1 MSCKYKINNQVFN
14 SKEELKEH
22 FSQRKNITK
31 DIIATF
37 GGNTSTTITPYKG
50 TDMWVGVAFRRIL
63 KLASDEGYSGI
74 AFATGQQSADMY
86 SLSNQVDKIEI
97 EVFGE
102 GRVLEIFQ
110 KNNRKDTLVVNKE
123 GIVISATDDTYSGK
137 KAEDVLGKELTKK
150 ILETTEDTTLEG
162 EGLEFGGEGMKT
174 FYDKIVPK
182 VVKKEAQRFDKN
194 AKLET
199 VDFGEAET
207 TNVYTLKDIKEIKL
221 NGRSLQRYIRNAEGT
236 EQVTVENLQKA
247 IIDDMIELLLRNG
260 FVDIAEAR
268 NAATENDEDGL
279 AVVRIY
285 DQALKD
291 HDMLAKKEIE
301 DLQIEYYETA
311 KGEKDKLSLGVQPYL
326 PLTQSI
332 KDSVSQGIPQFQKSG
347 VTPITNGFIYKNDV
361 YLNKNADE
369 STMVHE
375 FNHLYNKWLKQNRP
389 EVYKKGLDLVR
400 AETSFSTPSVKPI
413 LEILKNLDFDSFVNY
428 DGMFSKT
435 TAGTSVDD
443 ILYDSLDGKKGYFY
457 YYKREQA
464 KIQMMSPAD
473 YLKKVREG
481 FGTQKDENL
490 TDESRANILKGVEKG
505 DKINMPYLDY
515 RGGKFS
521 QEGRNRAKLALER
534 GEKLIPVMV
543 IESVKESNIEDITAD
558 MISDLTDR
566 FYFDS
571 KEQLL
576 DALKDVFKLHRDPLN
591 YIENTYFEDY
601 VLPKTTKN
609 KVKYRK
615 SEIQDIIDFVKTNQ
629 PNLEGEALQEEILT
643 ELVGRRGLELLNEQK
658 DKAKSSGII
667 DYLKQV
673 WQEIKNMLGLSS
685 YTDEQILNMNLQD
698 FAKASAVDLLSGER
712 LKKDKAIKRNNGN
725 PLNLAPNGKPS
736 ILYQSYKDLGYSE
749 QEIER
754 LVAQVYSDSF
764 FQFFG
769 DWLNNPQN
777 ASKVVDENGQPLLVW
792 HYTRQD
798 FSEFDIDKARNSG
811 YSKVGFW
818 FGSNKEISS
827 QYGTKAVPSFLNIED
842 EKIYNSWYDF
852 TSDIEYIATKAELG
866 DEANYYRKVLSKEYD
881 GVVLE
886 SVDIDEKIGEQDIF
900 VAFNPNQ
907 IKSATENVGTFS
919 EDSNDIRFS
928 QIIPTF
934 KGNDDIERIKKLN
947 KKGNED
953 GATFN
958 LDGSTYDKGGLIIP
972 VISLNT
978 TQKELSKELIEKFI
992 QENSSKIGADNI
1004 KVGIF
1009 KFEDSNEVSIDLNV
1023 VVDAK
1028 YRDIGL
1034 TFGKYAGQES
1044 LFDLSTFLPAKTGA
1058 DGKNPKNF
1066 TDEEFRDI
1074 ANSLS
1079 EGKLPSF
1086 LNLSPQTSTNYANL
1100 TEDGEGNFVFY
1111 HVGAKGYDAI
1121 KRGTGQNIAT
1131 SREEATAINRVGGVA
1146 MYYPAENVQESMF
1159 SGEAKYLIK
1168 VPQEKVYDF
1177 NRDALNLLDEA
1188 EQMFRK
1194 QFPNQAFDKNSK
1206 LAFVTKVANEKG
1218 FDAVVANWDSTTRV
1232 QTTKELKPLDEQITE
1247 GNKIVKDFSAEN
1259 KFKSNKDKGWK
1270 VVPTV
1275 MQSKL
1280 LKDVYD
1286 KIETLVGNDFSN
1298 PLYRVRE
1305 MAGYTFEDR
1314 FAPFKS
1320 QDEITDVV
1328 EKSNLPQ
1335 EVKDEYTQ
1343 AVTSQDK
1350 PGYSK
1355 LTKKPSL
1362 KIEVKE
1368 VNGRLVVE
1376 PLVNGTKAG
1385 ALRMLPYEDGYR
1397 VDSVAVY
1404 DKYQNKRLG
1413 TRLYQEAI
1421 KFLLKSQTPLY
1432 SLKVRSENAKKIW
1445 DKFVEIGVAQ
1455 KVGEDY
1461 IAPNKGGLDKNNEA
1475 APSDVMQYANTTE
1488 EKLSKEETAEA
1499 IDLAVSLGVES
1510 SQEAVAIL
1518 KDAFLENNS
1527 FVFDKKKMKKAGY
1540 NDYEITKILTDV
1552 NLQNQIKN
1560 NLAKLENT
1568 DFSAPLMDAQTSPEI
1583 GIFGKQ
1589 KVKPKVKTGNV
1600 KTVNEQGEVVD
1611 KVSDTKEL
1619 LRKTYPDT
1627 LPNDMPQIASSLLK
1641 SSENV
1646 VNTHNELFY
1655 KTLNDLKDA
1664 ALDLGV
1670 DLKDIENRVFPLEN
1684 FKSFVNSLMEYYA
1697 NPSDA
1702 FAEVYDEFFENY
1714 GTEKATKPTM
1724 STPYTEY
1731 ELFDK
1736 FNLVRNGDEYV
1747 KVEDVEIEPSA
1758 ERQAKIPQLEVE
1770 DFAVDFD
1777 KLEKLVYHKEQLGA
1791 EMKTLQKPL
1800 VEEINLKEIK
1810 KNPYL
1815 KATSEGVKLVS
1826 EDPLTAQKA
1835 ELYGYEPKVAE
1846 KQPKKIETNYSL
1858 VQDVLV
1864 TQLTSENK
1872 VRTPKGN
1879 FTKFM
1884 DDNNKSVFLLD
1895 GSKQSA
1901 VDLEGYLSKADNTPK
1916 IEAKKLYSKE
1926 EYQENFGCV

>member
-1 MSCKYKINNQVFN
+1 M
-14 SKEELKEH
+14 
-22 FSQRKNITK
+22 
-31 DIIATF
+31 
-37 GGNTSTTITPYKG
+37 
-50 TDMWVGVAFRRIL
+50 
-63 KLASDEGYSGI
+63 
-74 AFATGQQSADMY
+74 
-86 SLSNQVDKIEI
+86 
-97 EVFGE
+97 
-102 GRVLEIFQ
+102 
-110 KNNRKDTLVVNKE
+110 
-123 GIVISATDDTYSGK
+123 
-137 KAEDVLGKELTKK
+137 
-150 ILETTEDTTLEG
+150 
-162 EGLEFGGEGMKT
+162 
-174 FYDKIVPK
+174 
-182 VVKKEAQRFDKN
+182 
-194 AKLET
+194 
-199 VDFGEAET
+199 
-207 TNVYTLKDIKEIKL
+207 
-221 NGRSLQRYIRNAEGT
+221 
-236 EQVTVENLQKA
+236 
-247 IIDDMIELLLRNG
+247 LL
-260 FVDIAEAR
+260 
-268 NAATENDEDGL
+268 
-279 AVVRIY
+279 
-285 DQALKD
+285 
-291 HDMLAKKEIE
+291 
-301 DLQIEYYETA
+301 
-311 KGEKDKLSLGVQPYL
+311 
-326 PLTQSI
+326 
-332 KDSVSQGIPQFQKSG
+332 
-347 VTPITNGFIYKNDV
+347 
-361 YLNKNADE
+361 
-369 STMVHE
+369 HE

-389 EVYKKGLDLVR
+389 EVYKKGLDLVK
-400 AETSFSTPSVKPI
+400 E
-413 LEILKNLDFDSFVNY
+413 EI
-428 DGMFSKT
+428 
-435 TAGTSVDD
+435 
-443 ILYDSLDGKKGYFY
+443 
-457 YYKREQA
+457 
-464 KIQMMSPAD
+464 
-473 YLKKVREG
+473 
-481 FGTQKDENL
+481 
-490 TDESRANILKGVEKG
+490 
-505 DKINMPYLDY
+505 
-515 RGGKFS
+515 
-521 QEGRNRAKLALER
+521 
-534 GEKLIPVMV
+534 
-543 IESVKESNIEDITAD
+543 
-558 MISDLTDR
+558 
-566 FYFDS
+566 
-571 KEQLL
+571 
-576 DALKDVFKLHRDPLN
+576 
-591 YIENTYFEDY
+591 
-601 VLPKTTKN
+601 KN
-609 KVKYRK
+609 KN

-629 PNLEGEALQEEILT
+629 PNLEGEKLNEEILT
-643 ELVGRRGLELLNEQK
+643 ELVGRRGLELLIEQK

-698 FAKASAVDLLSGER
+698 FANASAIDLLRGER
-712 LKKDKAIKRNNGN
+712 LKKDKAVKRNNGN

-736 ILYQSYKDLGYSE
+736 ILYQSYKDLGYSDVE
-749 QEIER
+749 AER
-754 LVAQVYSDSF
+754 LTAQVYSDSF
-764 FQFFG
+764 LDFFG
-769 DWLNNPQN
+769 DWLNNPEN
-777 ASKVVDENGQPLLVW
+777 ASKVVDENGQPMLTW
-792 HYTRQD
+792 HNSKNN
-798 FSEFDIDKARNSG
+798 FNEFRKTKGKRTSLAGVEEVESSGFFFAKDKEFANAYGDIV
-811 YSKVGFW
+811 Y
-818 FGSNKEISS
+818 
-827 QYGTKAVPSFLNIED
+827 PSFLNIRNVFDISQGDGKQQDLYKKVTGRDMMSDMPFGIED
-842 EKIYNSWYDF
+842 AW
-852 TSDIEYIATKAELG
+852 EYFDG
-866 DEANYYRKVLSKEYD
+866 DEFDISDSVIKNKFD
-881 GVVLE
+881 GVN
-886 SVDIDEKIGEQDIF
+886 IYEKSPENSNLYSDVFI
-900 VAFNPNQ
+900 AFNPNQ

-919 EDSNDIRFS
+919 EESNDIRY
-928 QIIPTF
+928 QIIGEKGASKIEETLNLLDQAKQLENVGEDEKVIEQKTGWFKQNGDWKYFSKETLNSMFPTKAF
-934 KGNDDIERIKKLN
+934 INKVKIGQEYNLEEVLGNNNLFEYYPQLKNIKLKIYDGTKEQSVGLRNSEASYDRGLLLLN
-947 KKGNED
+947 VFDNRGNGINPFDNAEQGKSKQSIIND
-953 GATFN
+953 RENFWAN
-958 LDGSTYDKGGLIIP
+958 KILPLIQEIQYIIQETENP
-972 VISLNT
+972 LVRKTSLNLKT
-978 TQKELSKELIEKFI
+978 EY
-992 QENSSKIGADNI
+992 
-1004 KVGIF
+1004 
-1009 KFEDSNEVSIDLNV
+1009 NV
-1023 VVDAK
+1023 
-1028 YRDIGL
+1028 
-1034 TFGKYAGQES
+1034 T
-1044 LFDLSTFLPAKTGA
+1044 
-1058 DGKNPKNF
+1058 
-1066 TDEEFRDI
+1066 
-1074 ANSLS
+1074 
-1079 EGKLPSF
+1079 
-1086 LNLSPQTSTNYANL
+1086 PQTSTNYANL

-1111 HVGAKGYDAI
+1111 HVGAKGYDVI

-1247 GNKIVKDFSAEN
+1247 GNRITKDFSAEN
-1259 KFKSNKDKGWK
+1259 KFKSNKDKGWE
-1270 VVPTV
+1270 VVPTI
-1275 MQSKL
+1275 MQSKI

-1335 EVKDEYTQ
+1335 EVKDEYNK

-1397 VDSVAVY
+1397 VDSVVVY

-1413 TRLYQEAI
+1413 TQLYQEAI

-1445 DKFVEIGVAQ
+1445 DKFVAIGVAE

-1475 APSDVMQYANTTE
+1475 TPSDVMQYANTTD

-1518 KDAFLENNS
+1518 KDAFLENDS

-1568 DFSAPLMDAQTSPEI
+1568 DFSSPLMDVQTSPEI

-1589 KVKPKVKTGNV
+1589 KVKPKVKTVNV

-1646 VNTHNELFY
+1646 VNTHNDLFY
-1655 KTLNDLKDA
+1655 NTLNDLKNA

-1684 FKSFVNSLMEYYA
+1684 FKSFVNSLMEYYT

-1714 GTEKATKPTM
+1714 GAEKATKPTM

-1736 FNLVRNGDEYV
+1736 FNLVRNGDEYT

-1758 ERQAKIPQLEVE
+1758 ERQAKITQLEVE

-1800 VEEINLKEIK
+1800 IEEINLREVK

-1846 KQPKKIETNYSL
+1846 KQPKKIETDYSL

-1895 GSKQSA
+1895 GSKQST
-1901 VDLEGYLSKADNTPK
+1901 VDLEGHLSKADNTPK

-1926 EYQENFGCV
+1926 EFENNFGCLN

>member
-1 MSCKYKINNQVFN
+1 MNCRIIYKDSKIDHVQAENGERSILFDSLKDIFGAEKALELYALTEEDGYKQKIQEKVRSFVGVTEKQIDKLSEAIDAQETLNKLVETGLADNVYQMTSEEIEAKLVELGVEADVAKQVAQSGGYYSNANTAFANLKDKNVKNVQGWMKALTDVQKNGGIKNVNQELEWIGLEDYLNNYVKENNPKAGNIPSSVVEDYIKSNQIEIVDVTKGNNIVQQEIEDN
-14 SKEELKEH
+14 SKRLDFIINELDNKYLFDESGNRVHYIKDENLPKEAVALIIEREELKKRNRELLKLNQKDTKYSGYQLKGAENYREVLLTVPKIGQEKNRQNQIDFVDSLKKKYNVNTVIDLDKVVNDEERTKWEELTTKANISPEKDNKYFSSHWEEANILAHVRLNEKTLPDGRKVLIVNEIQSDWAQQGRKEGFKRTKQAQNELIAEH
-22 FSQRKNITK
+22 RKVLQDLEELDVQIIDAVDNKKPNILELGEK
-31 DIIATF
+31 KAELIKKSDELRSDIFKPRAPQM
-37 GGNTSTTITPYKG
+37 PYKN
-50 TDMWVGVAFRRIL
+50 TDQWTGIVVRRVMQM
-63 KLASDEGYSGI
+63 ASQEGYDGI

-86 SLSNQVDKIEI
+86 SLSNQVEVLYYKKNEDGTYEVDADLKNGDNRNIGESVTEDKLADYVGK
-97 EVFGE
+97 EVANKIIAGE
-102 GRVLEIFQ
+102 GTNSPSRM
-110 KNNRKDTLVVNKE
+110 DE
-123 GIVISATDDTYSGK
+123 GYK
-137 KAEDVLGKELTKK
+137 FLK
-150 ILETTEDTTLEG
+150 
-162 EGLEFGGEGMKT
+162 GLELEVGGEGMKT

-182 VVKKEAQRFDKN
+182 VVQKEAQRFDKN

-199 VDFGEAET
+199 VDFSDNFT
-207 TNVYTLKDIKEIKL
+207 F
-221 NGRSLQRYIRNAEGT
+221 S
-236 EQVTVENLQKA
+236 
-247 IIDDMIELLLRNG
+247 
-260 FVDIAEAR
+260 
-268 NAATENDEDGL
+268 
-279 AVVRIY
+279 
-285 DQALKD
+285 
-291 HDMLAKKEIE
+291 KKELDDYTNYLLNKYNLDKTGRYRILIGKNATTE
-301 DLQIEYYETA
+301 EVA
-311 KGEKDKLSLGVQPYL
+311 KYKNLLENFRKDNDSKTSQGDKLSLGVQPYL
-326 PLTQSI
+326 PLTQAI
-332 KDSVSQGIPQFQKSG
+332 KDSVNQGIPQFQKSG
-347 VTPITNGFIYKNDV
+347 ITPITNGFIYKNDV

-375 FNHLYNKWLKQNRP
+375 FNHLYNNWLKQNRP
-389 EVYKKGLDLVR
+389 EVYKKGLDLIK
-400 AETSFSTPSVKPI
+400 E
-413 LEILKNLDFDSFVNY
+413 E
-428 DGMFSKT
+428 
-435 TAGTSVDD
+435 
-443 ILYDSLDGKKGYFY
+443 
-457 YYKREQA
+457 
-464 KIQMMSPAD
+464 
-473 YLKKVREG
+473 LKK
-481 FGTQKDENL
+481 
-490 TDESRANILKGVEKG
+490 
-505 DKINMPYLDY
+505 
-515 RGGKFS
+515 
-521 QEGRNRAKLALER
+521 
-534 GEKLIPVMV
+534 
-543 IESVKESNIEDITAD
+543 
-558 MISDLTDR
+558 
-566 FYFDS
+566 
-571 KEQLL
+571 
-576 DALKDVFKLHRDPLN
+576 
-591 YIENTYFEDY
+591 
-601 VLPKTTKN
+601 KN
-609 KVKYRK
+609 
-615 SEIQDIIDFVKTNQ
+615 SEIQDIINFVKTNQ
-629 PNLEGEALQEEILT
+629 PKLEGDALLEEIIT
-643 ELVGRRGLELLNEQK
+643 EMVGRKGLELLNEQK
-658 DKAKSSGII
+658 DKVKSSGII

-698 FAKASAVDLLSGER
+698 FANASAVDLLSGENIGR
-712 LKKDKAIKRNNGN
+712 
-725 PLNLAPNGKPS
+725 
-736 ILYQSYKDLGYSE
+736 
-749 QEIER
+749 
-754 LVAQVYSDSF
+754 
-764 FQFFG
+764 
-769 DWLNNPQN
+769 
-777 ASKVVDENGQPLLVW
+777 
-792 HYTRQD
+792 
-798 FSEFDIDKARNSG
+798 FS
-811 YSKVGFW
+811 
-818 FGSNKEISS
+818 
-827 QYGTKAVPSFLNIED
+827 T
-842 EKIYNSWYDF
+842 
-852 TSDIEYIATKAELG
+852 
-866 DEANYYRKVLSKEYD
+866 
-881 GVVLE
+881 
-886 SVDIDEKIGEQDIF
+886 
-900 VAFNPNQ
+900 
-907 IKSATENVGTFS
+907 
-919 EDSNDIRFS
+919 DSNDIRFS
-928 QIIPTF
+928 QTIPTF
-934 KGNDDIERIKKLN
+934 KGNADIERIKKLN

-1111 HVGAKGYDAI
+1111 HVGGKGYDVI
-1121 KRGTGQNIAT
+1121 KRGTGQNTAT

-1159 SGEAKYLIK
+1159 SGEAKYLVK

-1177 NRDALNLLDEA
+1177 NRDTLNLLDEA

-1206 LAFVTKVANEKG
+1206 LAFVTKIANEKG
-1218 FDAVVANWDSTTRV
+1218 FDAVVANWDNTTRV

-1259 KFKSNKDKGWK
+1259 KFKSNKDKGWQ

-1286 KIETLVGNDFSN
+1286 KIDTLVGNDFSN

-1328 EKSNLPQ
+1328 EKSDLPQ
-1335 EVKDEYTQ
+1335 EVKDEYNQ
-1343 AVTSQDK
+1343 AVNSKDK
-1350 PGYSK
+1350 LGYSK

-1362 KIEVKE
+1362 KIDIRE

-1376 PLVNGTKAG
+1376 TLVNETKAG
-1385 ALRMLPYEDGYR
+1385 ALRMLPYEDGYK
-1397 VDSVAVY
+1397 VESVIVY
-1404 DKYQNKRLG
+1404 DKYQNRRLG

-1475 APSDVMQYANTTE
+1475 NPSDVMQYANTTD

-1499 IDLAVSLGVES
+1499 IDLTVSLGVES

-1518 KDAFLENNS
+1518 KDTFLENNS
-1527 FVFDKKKMKKAGY
+1527 FVFDKKKMKKSGF
-1540 NDYEITKILTDV
+1540 NDYEITKILVDV

-1560 NLAKLENT
+1560 NLAKLENM
-1568 DFSAPLMDAQTSPEI
+1568 DFSVPLMDVQTTPEI

-1589 KVKPKVKTGNV
+1589 KVKPKVKTVNV
-1600 KTVNEQGEVVD
+1600 KTVNEQGEVID

-1627 LPNDMPQIASSLLK
+1627 LPTEIPQIISSLLK
-1641 SSENV
+1641 ASESV
-1646 VNTHNELFY
+1646 VNKYNDLFY
-1655 KTLNDLKDA
+1655 NTLDDLKDV

-1684 FKSFVNSLMEYYA
+1684 FKSFVNSLMNYYT

-1714 GTEKATKPTM
+1714 GVEKATKPTI

-1777 KLEKLVYHKEQLGA
+1777 KLEKLVYHKEQLGV

-1800 VEEINLKEIK
+1800 VEEINLREVK

-1846 KQPKKIETNYSL
+1846 KQPKKIETDYSL
-1858 VQDVLV
+1858 IQDVLV

-1895 GSKQSA
+1895 GSKQST

-1926 EYQENFGCV
+1926 EYENNFGCLN